1 MNKFRFRAALPGGR
15 LKFLLATES
24 SGCHS
29 FGVKLLIRILVLFF
43 LLTSCAT
50 PELHPPENSGI
61 TEAVVS
67 EPREEE
73 RKEEVPVEQKAVSE
87 TPTET
92 VEPTPEPAPA
102 PAPAPK
108 KEPAVREVK
117 IVQESAP
124 AVFPASPS
132 ALYAH
137 RLQTY
142 PAEETEREVTFRI
155 FPREYLI
162 QTADG
167 DTLLEIKAVSSEKDR
182 AVYSLRAG
190 AVLISAQGYIPQ
202 IISLSK
208 HDSLIEAKLERRSG
222 PLIRVGEIS
231 TDYQP
236 KSVRFAPDGKSLFI
250 ANLGDFTALSQFSLN
265 PLSQI
270 RSFQVPQE
278 YRGDSGFVETL
289 ILPGREEIWLS
300 QMTRNIIHIFDMNTG
315 EYLEG
320 IVVSGI
326 WPKVLLATEDGSR
339 VYVSCWDSETI
350 VEIDTESRHEIRSFK
365 SSGTP
370 RGMAFSP
377 DGKNLLAAIFSS
389 SGIDKIDLETGELL
403 ATYEASPGRIT
414 AMRHIVYDRYRREYY
429 ITAMAAGQ
437 VYRLSEDGKWLG
449 WWEVG
454 EKPNTC
460 AVSPDGSRLF
470 VSCRG
475 PNNPDTGYLH
485 KGYEFGKIFV
495 INLISGEVES
505 WIWGQD
511 QPTGL
516 DISPDGQYLAFS
528 DFLSHKL
535 ELYRITRSSQPVAR
549 GGQ

>member
-1 MNKFRFRAALPGGR
+1 M
-15 LKFLLATES
+15 
-24 SGCHS
+24 
-29 FGVKLLIRILVLFF
+29 KLLIRLLVLIL

-50 PELHPPENSGI
+50 PELHPPESSGI
-61 TEAVVS
+61 TEAVIS
-67 EPREEE
+67 EPRKEE
-73 RKEEVPVEQKAVSE
+73 RKEEVPVEQKAVSK
-87 TPTET
+87 TPAET
-92 VEPTPEPAPA
+92 VEPTPESAPT
-102 PAPAPK
+102 PK
-108 KEPAVREVK
+108 KEPAVREVE
-117 IVQESAP
+117 IVQESTP
-124 AVFPASPS
+124 AVSPANPS
-132 ALYAH
+132 ALYAD

-155 FPREYLI
+155 FPRESLI
-162 QTADG
+162 QMADG
-167 DTLLEIKAVSSEKDR
+167 NTLLEIKSVSREKDR
-182 AVYSLRAG
+182 TVYNLKAG
-190 AVLISAQGYIPQ
+190 AVLLSAPGYIPQ
-202 IISLSK
+202 IVNLSQYS
-208 HDSLIEAKLERRSG
+208 DIIETKLERRSG

-270 RSFQVPQE
+270 RTFQVPEE
-278 YRGDSGFVETL
+278 YRRDSGFVETL
-289 ILPGREEIWLS
+289 ILPGRKEIWLS

-320 IVVSGI
+320 IAISGI
-326 WPKVLLATEDGSR
+326 WPKVLLASPDGNR
-339 VYVSCWDSETI
+339 VYVSCWDSESI
-350 VEIDTESRHEIRSFK
+350 VEIDAESRHEIRSFK
-365 SSGTP
+365 ASGTP
-370 RGMAFSP
+370 RGLAFSP
-377 DGKNLLAAIFSS
+377 DGANLLAAIFSS
-389 SGIDKIDLETGELL
+389 SGIDRIDLETGKLL

-429 ITAMAAGQ
+429 ITAMAARK
-437 VYRLSEDGKWLG
+437 VYRLSEDGKWIG

-454 EKPNTC
+454 DKPNTC
-460 AVSPDGSRLF
+460 AISPDSSRLF

-535 ELYRITRSSQPVAR
+535 ELYRITLSSQPAAR
-549 GGQ
+549 GDR

>member
-1 MNKFRFRAALPGGR
+1 MKKHRFRTALPGSR
-15 LKFLLATES
+15 LKILLATES

-29 FGVKLLIRILVLFF
+29 FGVKLLTRILVLSF

-50 PELHPPENSGI
+50 RGLHPPER
-61 TEAVVS
+61 TEISETVNS
-67 EPREEE
+67 EPWKEE
-73 RKEEVPVEQKAVSE
+73 RKEAIPGEQKSVAETAAEPVE
-87 TPTET
+87 T
-92 VEPTPEPAPA
+92 TPEPAPA

-108 KEPAVREVK
+108 EQPAVREVE
-117 IVQESAP
+117 IIQESAP
-124 AVFPASPS
+124 AVSPVSPS
-132 ALYAH
+132 ALYAG

-155 FPREYLI
+155 FPLNSLI
-162 QTADG
+162 QRADG
-167 DTLLEIKAVSSEKDR
+167 DTLLEIKAVSREKDR
-182 AVYSLRAG
+182 VVYNLKAG
-190 AVLISAQGYIPQ
+190 AVLLSAPGYIPQ
-202 IISLSK
+202 IVNLSQYS
-208 HDSLIEAKLERRSG
+208 DIVETKLERRSG

-231 TDYQP
+231 TGYQP

-250 ANLGDFTALSQFSLN
+250 ANLGDFTALSQFNLN

-270 RSFQVPQE
+270 RTFQVPQE
-278 YRGDSGFVETL
+278 YRRDSSFVETL
-289 ILPGREEIWLS
+289 ILTGRKEIWIS
-300 QMTRNIIHIFDMNTG
+300 QMTRNIIHIFDINTG
-315 EYLEG
+315 EYLGG
-320 IVVSGI
+320 IEVSGV
-326 WPKVLLATEDGSR
+326 WPKVLLATENEKR

-350 VEIDTESRHEIRSFK
+350 VEIDTESRREIRDFK
-365 SSGTP
+365 TSGIP
-370 RGMAFSP
+370 RGLAFSP
-377 DGKNLLAAIFSS
+377 DGKDLLAAIFSS
-389 SGIDKIDLETGELL
+389 SGVDRIDIESGELYT
-403 ATYEASPGRIT
+403 TYDASPGRIT
-414 AMRHIVYDRYRREYY
+414 AMRHIVYDRFREEYY
-429 ITAMAAGQ
+429 ITAMAARR
-437 VYRLSEDGKWLG
+437 VYRLSADGMWLG

-454 EKPNTC
+454 DKPNTC
-460 AVSPDGSRLF
+460 AISPDGSRLF

-535 ELYRITRSSQPVAR
+535 ELYRITRSYQPAAR
-549 GGQ
+549 GGR